1 LKLGLPSLAEI
12 RNLLLSD
19 ARKADLVFG
28 MREEHSSPCQGE
40 LEHGQDGGCC
50 NNIAVDTPVQGK
62 RKAPRGASYSS
73 VVSFF
78 SPLGLYP
85 KSKLMVAELDFFNRK
100 KQTCNSTGVQDNCK

>member
-1 LKLGLPSLAEI
+1 MKLGLPSLAEI

-40 LEHGQDGGCC
+40 LECGQDGGCC

-62 RKAPRGASYSS
+62 RQALWGASYSS

-78 SPLGLYP
+78 SPLDSP
-85 KSKLMVAELDFFNRK
+85 KSKLMLAELDFFNRK